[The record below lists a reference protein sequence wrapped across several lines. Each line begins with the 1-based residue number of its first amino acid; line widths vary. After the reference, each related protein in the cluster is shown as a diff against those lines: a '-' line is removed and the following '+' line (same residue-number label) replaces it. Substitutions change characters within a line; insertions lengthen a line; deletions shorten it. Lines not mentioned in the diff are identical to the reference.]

1 MDERIA
7 AGMAR
12 MLSTRDTLLYDGAR
26 RLGWKAGFGTAA
38 GMQAL
43 GIDAPLVGFMTSAT
57 LVADGATID
66 LDGWGNPLLES
77 EIAVRMGADVPGD
90 ATRAD
95 AAAAVDAL
103 APAIELTDVDVALV
117 KRGVEDVLAHGI
129 FHRAV
134 VLGSWDTSR
143 AGVRLDGIAL
153 DVVGSAA
160 DVVAAD
166 PQAVIGDIGEIVRH
180 TAAVLADAGDGVRAG
195 DVVITGAAVTPAP
208 LSAGQHV
215 RVSFTALGALE
226 LRFVA

>member
-1 MDERIA
+1 MDDRIA

-12 MLSTRDTLLYDGAR
+12 MLGTRDTLLYDGAQ

-77 EIAVRMGADVPGD
+77 EIAVRMGADVGGD
-90 ATRAD
+90 ATRAQ

-103 APAIELTDVDVALV
+103 APAIELTDLDVEIA
-117 KRGVEDVLAHGI
+117 KRGVEEVLAHGI

-134 VLGSWDTSR
+134 VLGEWDASR
-143 AGVRLDGIAL
+143 
-153 DVVGSAA
+153 GSAA
-160 DVVAAD
+160 DASDAD
-166 PQAVIGDIGEIVRH
+166 PQAVIGDIAEVVRN
-180 TAAVLADAGDGVRAG
+180 TAEVLADAGDGLRAG
-195 DVVITGAAVTPAP
+195 DVVITGAIVTPAP

-215 RVSFTALGALE
+215 RVSFSGLGSLE
-226 LRFVA
+226 LQFVA

>member
-1 MDERIA
+1 MDDRIA

-12 MLSTRDTLLYDGAR
+12 MLGTRDTLLYDGAQ

-77 EIAVRMGADVPGD
+77 EIAVRMGADVGGD
-90 ATRAD
+90 ATRAQ

-103 APAIELTDVDVALV
+103 APAIELTDLDVEIA
-117 KRGVEDVLAHGI
+117 KRGVEEVLAHGI

-134 VLGSWDTSR
+134 VLGEWDASR
-143 AGVRLDGIAL
+143 AGLRLDGIAL
-153 DVVGSAA
+153 DVAGSAA
-160 DVVAAD
+160 DASDAD
-166 PQAVIGDIGEIVRH
+166 PQAVIGDIAEVVRN
-180 TAAVLADAGDGVRAG
+180 TAEVLADAGDGLRAG
-195 DVVITGAAVTPAP
+195 DVVITGAIVTPAP

-215 RVSFTALGALE
+215 RVSFSGLGSLE
-226 LRFVA
+226 LQFVA